1 MKLGDA
7 AVAAEPYD
15 LLARNEFGV
24 AAFTAHV
31 SLRLVF
37 LRTFRAAALVVTAQP
52 ITRVSRM
59 PLPVQVLDLDVL
71 SRTAAHEDQG
81 LSGIAPSVRHLAEAG
96 WLGAAPLP
104 TGVLFDRLVALGEV
118 NLPLARLHEGHVN
131 ALRLAATLGDSSLRA
146 EVWALADA
154 GALLGVWGA
163 EGEVPLGVEE
173 GRLVGGKRFASGLGT
188 VSHAVV
194 TVGQGEAVRLALLDV
209 SDPARHRPATWC
221 KTGMR
226 ATVSGDFDAAGLPA
240 SALRWIGRPGRY
252 LEEPG
257 FVGGVWRIAAVQL
270 GGTLGLLRAAADH
283 LRAAGRLEA
292 EAQVARLTPV
302 LTRALAAGAFVRR
315 AAEVAEG
322 PAGLAEPERAVSLSA
337 QARLLT
343 EEVGQDA
350 IAAVERSVGLAHF
363 DEDAPSG
370 RIARDLATYMRQAA
384 RDAFLQRAGAW
395 ALRRPGAFSA
405 LLGDPVA
412 PEAPHA

>member
-1 MKLGDA
+1 M
-7 AVAAEPYD
+7 PC
-15 LLARNEFGV
+15 
-24 AAFTAHV
+24 T
-31 SLRLVF
+31 
-37 LRTFRAAALVVTAQP
+37 
-52 ITRVSRM
+52 SRS
-59 PLPVQVLDLDVL
+59 VQVLNLDVL
-71 SRTAAHEDQG
+71 GKSAAHEDQG
-81 LSGIAPSVRHLAEAG
+81 LISIAPSVRHLVEAG
-96 WLGAAPLP
+96 WLDAVPLP
-104 TGVLFDRLVALGEV
+104 IGGLVDRLIVLAEV
-118 NLPLARLHEGHVN
+118 NLPLARLYEGHVN
-131 ALRLAATLGDSSLRA
+131 ALRLVDTLCDRPVQA
-146 EVWALADA
+146 EVRALTNA

-163 EGEVPLGVEE
+163 EGEVSLGVEG

-194 TVGQGEAVRLALLDV
+194 TVGKGEDVRLALLDV
-209 SDPARHRPATWC
+209 SDPARHRPETWR

-226 ATVSGDFDAAGLPA
+226 ATVSGDFDADGLPA
-240 SALRWIGRPGRY
+240 SALRWVGAPGRY

-270 GGTLGLLRAAADH
+270 GGTLGLLRAAADY

-292 EAQVARLTPV
+292 EAQVARLAPV

-322 PAGLAEPERAVSLSA
+322 PAGRAEPERAASLSA

-343 EEVGQDA
+343 EEVGQDT

-363 DEDAPSG
+363 DEDASSG

-395 ALRRPGAFSA
+395 ALGRTGSFSA
-405 LLGDPVA
+405 LLSDPDA
-412 PEAPHA
+412 PEAAHA